1 MTAAEPFVTDPV
13 AMAFDENS
21 RLFVVEMIG
30 YSEHRDDRLG
40 QVRLLEDENGDGRY
54 DRSTI
59 YAGDLAWPTAIVCYD
74 GGVFIGATPD
84 ILFLKDTD
92 GDQKADERR
101 VIFPGIGDGV
111 NRLNMQS
118 LMNSFRG
125 GHDNRIH
132 GTASGTPGKVRVV
145 GKPERGRSVFGA
157 AIFRSTHACST
168 SGLRVA
174 ARSRDGFRCCWTE
187 VCLQNSHHIQQ
198 VMYERR
204 YARVNPNFSP
214 PSPLVDIPVDGAS
227 ATVFRL
233 TPDEAWRVIRTRWR
247 VAKQFPGAGGGW
259 RPSVRLFHSGNP
271 A

>member
-1 MTAAEPFVTDPV
+1 MFHRLFFVFSWLVLFALAFSAAEPEAVKRDLPRLKPTESADALATFTVKSGFRIELTAAEPFVTDPV
-13 AMAFDENS
+13 SMAFEENC

-59 YAGDLAWPTAIVCYD
+59 YARDLAWPTAIVCYD

-101 VIFPGIGDGV
+101 VIFTGIGDGV

-118 LMNSFRG
+118 LMNSFRW

-145 GKPERGRSVFGA
+145 GKPAVSY
-157 AIFRSTHACST
+157 TH
-168 SGLRVA
+168 
-174 ARSRDGFRCCWTE
+174 
-187 VCLQNSHHIQQ
+187 
-198 VMYERR
+198 
-204 YARVNPNFSP
+204 
-214 PSPLVDIPVDGAS
+214 
-227 ATVFRL
+227 L
-233 TPDEAWRVIRTRWR
+233 TLPTKA
-247 VAKQFPGAGGGW
+247 
-259 RPSVRLFHSGNP
+259 
-271 A
+271 